1 MKAIITLLRLL
12 ALCALV
18 WGGFYFFHLCA
29 NVDRAETIAING
41 ISLPGIGFVDVC
53 WRQGAAAIIDI
64 AVICTYLGYL
74 IDKIPVPKDDKK

>member
-29 NVDRAETIAING
+29 NADRAETIAIRAG
-41 ISLPGIGFVDVC
+41 S
-53 WRQGAAAIIDI
+53 
-64 AVICTYLGYL
+64 
-74 IDKIPVPKDDKK
+74 